1 MAPSTEDIL
10 GFWFGAARTDEDA
23 VASRM
28 RRWFGA
34 DQTVDAELSRR
45 FGAAMTAAAS
55 GELDGW
61 VETARG
67 RLALILLLDQC
78 PRSTHRGYPA
88 AFEQD
93 ALALSWTL
101 DGLADGMDR
110 QLEPFER
117 MFFYMPM
124 QHAESLDSQKRSVE
138 IFSELARADVPAFM
152 ITAMRNTADFAR
164 LHRDIIARFGRFP
177 HRNAVLNRE
186 STADEREYLEEG
198 APTFGQ

>member
-1 MAPSTEDIL
+1 MAASSENIL
-10 GFWFGAARTDEDA
+10 EFWFGAAPTDEDA
-23 VASRM
+23 VAHHM

-34 DQTVDAELSRR
+34 DKTVDAELSRR

-61 VETARG
+61 ADTARG

-110 QLEPFER
+110 GLEPF
-117 MFFYMPM
+117 
-124 QHAESLDSQKRSVE
+124 
-138 IFSELARADVPAFM
+138 
-152 ITAMRNTADFAR
+152 
-164 LHRDIIARFGRFP
+164 
-177 HRNAVLNRE
+177 
-186 STADEREYLEEG
+186 EREYLEEG